1 MIHGIDHLAI
11 AVPDPDAAATELE
24 RVLGVAATGG
34 GRHEGFGTVNRL
46 AWLADGSYLELI
58 GVEDDAAAGR
68 WPMGEAA
75 VAALAR
81 GGGLAA
87 YALDARPLEPD
98 VRTLQG
104 YGSDIGDPVAG
115 SRRRPDGDVVRWWTA
130 LPPRI
135 GPNGVPFLI
144 EHVRAGAEW
153 GAEALSER
161 AGYRHPI
168 GSPARLVRL
177 DLAVADP
184 AASAA
189 EHAKQLGMSFQ
200 KVGDA
205 YSWSS
210 GGHVVRLLPEMGA
223 EAPVVVSLAADAAA
237 RSAEL
242 FGVRFA
248 IDQAVP
254 SPP

>member
-11 AVPDPDAAATELE
+11 AVTDPDAAAAELE
-24 RVLGVAATGG
+24 RSLGLTAQGG

-58 GVEDDAAAGR
+58 AVDDEAAAGR
-68 WPMGEAA
+68 WPMGAA
-75 VAALAR
+75 ALAALAR

-87 YALDARPLEPD
+87 YALDARPLAPD

-104 YGSDIGDPVAG
+104 YGSDIGDAVAG
-115 SRRRPDGDVVRWWTA
+115 SRRRPDGEVVRWWTA
-130 LPPRI
+130 SPPRI
-135 GPNGVPFLI
+135 GTDGLPILI
-144 EHVRAGAEW
+144 EHVRTGAEW
-153 GAEALSER
+153 GAAALAER

-168 GSPARLVRL
+168 GSPVRLVGL

-189 EHAKQLGMSFQ
+189 EHAKQLGMAFQ
-200 KVGDA
+200 KVGA
-205 YSWSS
+205 TYSWSA
-210 GGHVVRLLPEMGA
+210 GPHVVRLLPESET
-223 EAPVVVSLAADAAA
+223 EAPVVVTLAADAAA
-237 RSAEL
+237 RSADL

-248 IDQAVP
+248 IDRAVP
-254 SPP
+254 PPA